1 MASQYHR
8 LIDSV
13 MLKPNMTQS
22 LRDAYDAGA
31 FKQLEVQVRVLKSGT
46 GTGNLKL
53 QHAAVNEEDA
63 YVDITGATWSLSGAG
78 GFTPIPD
85 FLRFI
90 RWVTDNNVQGDPI
103 VIVDIV
109 AKE

>member
-1 MASQYHR
+1 
-8 LIDSV
+8 
-13 MLKPNMTQS
+13 MTQS

-31 FKQLEVQVRVLKSGT
+31 FKQLEVQVRVLKKDT
-46 GTGNLKL
+46 NPTPGNLKL

-63 YVDITGATWSLSGAG
+63 YVDITNATWSLGGAG